1 MIQKVGR
8 PTIDEYFLRM
18 AYLVSERGTC
28 ARRKV
33 GCVLVDYNKH
43 VMATGYNGPPAKWP
57 HCIDQPCAG
66 ADSSPGEGLDLCE
79 AVHAESNALL
89 TCPDTTKIWTAYC
102 TDSPCVSC
110 VKLLLNTSCER
121 IVFLRPYPHGRSK
134 DLWLKSQR
142 AWEHNDAAI
151 SAF

>member
-1 MIQKVGR
+1 MIQRVGR

-18 AYLVSERGTC
+18 AWLVSERGTC

-33 GCVLVDYNKH
+33 GCVLVDYEKH
-43 VMATGYNGPPAKWP
+43 VMATGYNGPPAGWT

-66 ADSSPGEGLDLCE
+66 ANADSGEGLDLCE

-89 TCPDTTKIWTAYC
+89 TCPDTTKIWSAYC

-121 IVFLRPYPHGRSK
+121 IVFLRPYPHSRSR
-134 DLWLKSQR
+134 DLWLKSNR
-142 AWEHNDAAI
+142 FWEHHDAAI